1 MRVVT
6 RTPVAVVATMI
17 VLSMASI
24 ASTEVHAAS
33 ADVAVLP
40 ISAPGLLPS
49 ASQTLE
55 QDLRDAVASFG
66 VTVQPAAETQS
77 HLAEGAK
84 AGLDCRLT
92 DEACALRVGLIA
104 DVDVV
109 LVTSVELIGD
119 RMLLRGAW
127 LGVESGTRRH
137 IAGEIKMPALDG
149 GRLLRATVG
158 RIVTG
163 KGEATPLPV
172 EVSVAPGNARVLI
185 DGEPHV
191 VRAGANG
198 ANGTIGGNS
207 VVWLVPGDHQIV
219 VEADGHET
227 VERNVTIAPD
237 GSQGVLAFALP
248 QAARVEEASTF
259 VYVGA
264 AVATVGAVLAVAG
277 GAGATYVESELQEG
291 KISDERRGDS
301 VLLGQVSLGGV
312 VLGVLMAA
320 GGAALALVEQG
331 ADEQGERDATAVDAA
346 AGAR

>member
-1 MRVVT
+1 VRVVT
-6 RTPVAVVATMI
+6 QTCLAVVTTLIFPILLVVAPP
-17 VLSMASI
+17 VR
-24 ASTEVHAAS
+24 AAS

-49 ASQTLE
+49 ASQSLE

-66 VTVQPAAETQS
+66 VTVQPAAETQA
-77 HLAEGAK
+77 HLSEGAK

-104 DVDVV
+104 DVEVV

-127 LGVESGTRRH
+127 LGVADDTRRRV
-137 IAGEIKMPALDG
+137 AGEIKMPALDG

-163 KGEATPLPV
+163 KGDATPLPV
-172 EVSVAPGNARVLI
+172 ELSVDPVDARVQI
-185 DGEPHV
+185 DGEPQLLPKGTA
-191 VRAGANG
+191 AGPAG
-198 ANGTIGGNS
+198 VI
-207 VVWLVPGDHQIV
+207 WLVPGEHSV
-219 VEADGHET
+219 RVEADGHET
-227 VERNVTIAPD
+227 VERSVTIAPD
-237 GSQGVLAFALP
+237 GSQGALAFALP
-248 QAARVEEASTF
+248 TAARVEEASSF

-264 AVATVGAVLAVAG
+264 AMATVGAVLAVAG
-277 GAGATYVESELQEG
+277 GAGATFVESELQEG

-301 VLLGQVSLGGV
+301 LLLGQVSLGSV
-312 VLGVLMAA
+312 ALGVLMAA

-331 ADEQGERDATAVDAA
+331 AEDDTPPAGTATTTT
-346 AGAR
+346 GSAR